1 MENDSDLMAFNNWR
15 AVQPDAERSGV
26 VFTAND
32 HAANSCS
39 VWWAGPE
46 TDFLD
51 RMRAE
56 ARARGITLL
65 VNRAPYSI
73 QEVRQA
79 IDLIF
84 GGTERLRQ
92 LGFDLQAIAGP
103 TPEFFGLTVRGA
115 VLGNEEGKQ
124 LPPDLVASVRGELA
138 GLLQD
143 SPVRLD
149 DVRIE
154 YGRIVAC
161 GAMSEADRDALP
173 GSAAT
178 AD

>member
-1 MENDSDLMAFNNWR
+1 
-15 AVQPDAERSGV
+15 
-26 VFTAND
+26 
-32 HAANSCS
+32 

-46 TDFLD
+46 TGFFD

-65 VNRAPYSI
+65 VIRASYS
-73 QEVRQA
+73 RQQLRRA

-84 GGTERLRQ
+84 GGSERLRQ

-115 VLGNEEGKQ
+115 VLGDETAEQ
-124 LPPDLVASVRGELA
+124 LAAPLVASVRGGLEA
-138 GLLQD
+138 LLQD
-143 SPVRLD
+143 SQVRLD

-154 YGRIVAC
+154 YGKVSGLIHRL
-161 GAMSEADRDALP
+161 G
-173 GSAAT
+173 
-178 AD
+178 

>member
-1 MENDSDLMAFNNWR
+1 MENDPDLMAFNNWR
-15 AVQPDAERSGV
+15 AVQPDAEQSGL
-26 VFTAND
+26 VFAAND
-32 HAANSCS
+32 HAAKSCS

-65 VNRAPYSI
+65 VNRAPYSM
-73 QEVRQA
+73 RQIRRA
-79 IDLIF
+79 MGLIAD
-84 GGTERLRQ
+84 GSERLRL

-103 TPEFFGLTVRGA
+103 TPGFFGLTVRGA
-115 VLGNEEGKQ
+115 VLGDEGAEQ

-138 GLLQD
+138 DLLQGCQ
-143 SPVRLD
+143 VRLD

-154 YGRIVAC
+154 YGRIWPA
-161 GAMSEADRDALP
+161 ASQPQPALRRP
-173 GSAAT
+173 VRPA
-178 AD
+178 